1 MSNPNKLA
9 LSLLAKEYA
18 SLQKNPPDYISVGL
32 HDPNKLDTWE
42 VMITGPSDSLLE
54 GGIYK
59 ALLVFPPNYPMQPP
73 SLTFQT
79 RMWHPNIYEDGRVCI
94 SILHTPV
101 IYSIDNPI
109 FILLNIGEDRF
120 NTQESA
126 DERWRPIL
134 NAEGVLV
141 SVLSM
146 LTDKQPN
153 LDSPANIDAAK
164 EFKDHHREYK
174 KRVRRLARKSIED
187 LDAE

>member
-1 MSNPNKLA
+1 
-9 LSLLAKEYA
+9 
-18 SLQKNPPDYISVGL
+18 
-32 HDPNKLDTWE
+32 
-42 VMITGPSDSLLE
+42 
-54 GGIYK
+54 
-59 ALLVFPPNYPMQPP
+59 
-73 SLTFQT
+73 
-79 RMWHPNIYEDGRVCI
+79 
-94 SILHTPV
+94 
-101 IYSIDNPI
+101 
-109 FILLNIGEDRF
+109 LNIGEDRF

>member
-94 SILHTPV
+94 SILHTP
-101 IYSIDNPI
+101 
-109 FILLNIGEDRF
+109 GEDRF